1 MKIAKGKIIESNA
14 IRIAKAILKEIPD
27 ECGYVYI
34 RLSKSLAAE
43 MTGNLK
49 VAREYI
55 KCINIYLRA
64 HGHKDT
70 DDNTYWYLK
79 LRDFYEGDEDPSEFV
94 FALEDE
100 YMSGY

>member
-1 MKIAKGKIIESNA
+1 MIKKGKDLKSNA

-27 ECGYVYI
+27 ECGYVYLK
-34 RLSKSLAAE
+34 LSKALSAE
-43 MTGNLK
+43 MDDLK
-49 VAREYI
+49 VAREYM

-64 HGHKDT
+64 HGHKDE

-94 FALEDE
+94 FSLEDE

>member
-1 MKIAKGKIIESNA
+1 MIAKGKDLKSNA

-27 ECGYVYI
+27 IDDCVYI
-34 RLSKSLAAE
+34 KLSQALSAE

-49 VAREYI
+49 VSREYMRH
-55 KCINIYLRA
+55 INIYLRA
-64 HGHKDT
+64 HGHKDE
-70 DDNTYWYLK
+70 DDNTYWYQK
-79 LRDFYEGDEDPSEFV
+79 LNDYWRSDEDPSVFV